1 MSESTKERLAKLII
15 AAERKHEETDEQDR
29 LLDIAD
35 ALLAAGVT
43 LPEPE
48 PEWRVRKG
56 TSRARWFVDRWDGQN
71 EHILFFGP
79 TAEADAREYV
89 ARKLAKPL
97 DVEALADTCRAAL
110 GIKDSVRTLL
120 PEGRTNWCNGIRR
133 VLELAQVGALLEAAE
148 WVRAR
153 QSCVEPREI
162 QERLGPAIK
171 QARKALD
178 TASSEGERA
187 ELVAAKDRA
196 YRERNQLAILLA
208 SMTGGTL
215 GWHEGAPEK
224 GWERVLFINL
234 PSGQVS
240 FHVHASEVPEVLA
253 CPLIR
258 QAETKWDGHTDPEK
272 WARVTIFSRRAATEA
287 RGSEPGGG
295 A

>member
-133 VLELAQVGALLEAAE
+133 VLELAQVGAVARPLPSREELANV
-148 WVRAR
+148 VRD
-153 QSCVEPREI
+153 VWYTTP
-162 QERLGPAIK
+162 ERLAD
-171 QARKALD
+171 AVLALLN
-178 TASSEGERA
+178 ERA
-187 ELVAAKDRA
+187 K
-196 YRERNQLAILLA
+196 
-208 SMTGGTL
+208 
-215 GWHEGAPEK
+215 
-224 GWERVLFINL
+224 
-234 PSGQVS
+234 
-240 FHVHASEVPEVLA
+240 
-253 CPLIR
+253 
-258 QAETKWDGHTDPEK
+258 
-272 WARVTIFSRRAATEA
+272 
-287 RGSEPGGG
+287 
-295 A
+295 